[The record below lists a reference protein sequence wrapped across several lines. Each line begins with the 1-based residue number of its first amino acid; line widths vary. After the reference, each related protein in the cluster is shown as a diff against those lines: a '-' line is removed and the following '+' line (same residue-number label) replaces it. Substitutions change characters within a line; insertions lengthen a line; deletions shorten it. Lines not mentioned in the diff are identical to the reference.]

1 VPYELQSEFP
11 RPDLNLPLLHALAQA
26 SSGEINPKSIESMQ
40 KQDLTNIYRPLR
52 QPLIILAAAL
62 FLGEII
68 ARKLFL
74 SEA

>member
-1 VPYELQSEFP
+1 L
-11 RPDLNLPLLHALAQA
+11 LNALAQA
-26 SSGEINPKSIESMQ
+26 SGGEINPKSIESVQ

-52 QPLIILAAAL
+52 QVLIMLAAAL
-62 FLGEII
+62 FLCEII